1 MGIFDFFTKKET
13 ENILKSPEYQCK
25 CNLLELNKRIEAD
38 RYQNLDNIQAASFIK
53 ELEILYTNFRGRKQ
67 QCTVSE
73 VSYHG
78 KSYNLNSYD
87 TLFKESIAR
96 IKEKYCFY

>member
-53 ELEILYTNFRGRKQ
+53 ELEILYTNFSNNVLYQKLVIMENR
-67 QCTVSE
+67 T
-73 VSYHG
+73 
-78 KSYNLNSYD
+78 
-87 TLFKESIAR
+87 I
-96 IKEKYCFY
+96 

>member
-13 ENILKSPEYQCK
+13 ENILKSPEYQFK

-53 ELEILYTNFRGRKQ
+53 ELEILYYYYF
-67 QCTVSE
+67 
-73 VSYHG
+73 
-78 KSYNLNSYD
+78 LNY
-87 TLFKESIAR
+87 L
-96 IKEKYCFY
+96 